1 MNAIL
6 LDKLNDFFEEQ
17 PVDKVWLFGSYARN
31 QETKESDVDLLVR
44 FKDGAKITLFMDS
57 SIVNN
62 LEKIFNKKVDLVEE
76 TQLKDFARASAEQDK
91 YIIYERRS

>member
-44 FKDGAKITLFMDS
+44 FKDGAKITLFIYS